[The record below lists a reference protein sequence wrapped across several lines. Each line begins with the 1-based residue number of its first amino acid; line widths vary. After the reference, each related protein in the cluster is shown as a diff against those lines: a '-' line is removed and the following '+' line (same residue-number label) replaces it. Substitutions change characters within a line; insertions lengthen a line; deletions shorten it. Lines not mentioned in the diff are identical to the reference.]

1 MPDNNSSDNFF
12 VRFKQMI
19 DDHVAS
25 AFQRVLGIPTAV
37 SRLNSSWPEPPR
49 PSQSDEKGRRITTTL
64 EDGGATDAVQS
75 HDSSSRYPRRT
86 VFDLFSSMSPMQAL
100 FEADKLTESLYQV
113 MWISFLIDSPYS
125 PLRLHDLPQPTPKDL
140 PKGADPTLFGF
151 EDAFED
157 LLMVSSGQ
165 GLPDI
170 NERLRFRKECR
181 DSFPQGLPPI
191 LWLHQLTRQG
201 LWDGWDTRPE
211 VLNGAVNE
219 RWRRWLQEQDDP
231 FHEGR
236 LLPAPSQPSPQEP
249 EMTPGFEKAA
259 REVRARPEQ
268 DDHGE
273 TEEDSYF
280 SVMGKARLNT
290 SREAS
295 ASTSTPELSK
305 MHSTTRDLSPQ
316 GLPAGWRVVEN
327 VQEREDEKGNVH
339 VTKTVTTFND
349 RGEEVGRQTERRS
362 EYTWSASF
370 STGNGKNKDQQQR
383 DTEGGGNDK
392 SSWFWK

>member
-1 MPDNNSSDNFF
+1 MPNNDSSDNFF
-12 VRFKQMI
+12 VRFKQKV

-25 AFQRVLGIPTAV
+25 AFQRLLGIPTAV

-49 PSQSDEKGRRITTTL
+49 PSRIDENGRRSTTTS
-64 EDGGATDAVQS
+64 EDGSATDSVQPHVPSTQYS
-75 HDSSSRYPRRT
+75 HRT

-140 PKGADPTLFGF
+140 PQGADPTLFGF

-170 NERLRFRKECR
+170 NERVRFRKECR
-181 DSFPQGLPPI
+181 ESFPRGLPPI
-191 LWLHQLTRQG
+191 LWLHQLTRHG
-201 LWDGWDTRPE
+201 LWDGWNTRPE
-211 VLNGAVNE
+211 VLDGAVSE
-219 RWRRWLQEQDDP
+219 RWQRWLQEQDDP

-236 LLPAPSQPSPQEP
+236 SRPAPNQPSPKEP
-249 EMTPGFEKAA
+249 EMASVFEKTT
-259 REVRARPEQ
+259 REARPRLEQ

-273 TEEDSYF
+273 TEEDSYL
-280 SVMGKARLNT
+280 SVMGKAHLKT
-290 SREAS
+290 SRETS
-295 ASTSTPELSK
+295 SSTSAPESPEL
-305 MHSTTRDLSPQ
+305 HSTTRDLSPQ
-316 GLPAGWRVVEN
+316 GLPAGWRVVEK
-327 VQEREDEKGNVH
+327 VQEREDAKGNVH

-362 EYTWSASF
+362 EYSWSASF
-370 STGNGKNKDQQQR
+370 STGNGNTRNQQQR
-383 DTEGGGNDK
+383 DTDGGGNDK